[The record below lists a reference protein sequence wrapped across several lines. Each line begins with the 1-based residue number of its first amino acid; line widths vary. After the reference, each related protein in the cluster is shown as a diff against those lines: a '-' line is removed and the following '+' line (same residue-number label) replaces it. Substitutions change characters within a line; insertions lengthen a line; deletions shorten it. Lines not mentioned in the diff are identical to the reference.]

1 LEARPACGARC
12 RRDRSAKYARARRCV
27 FRACDHLGPVYARA
41 SELQIWGATPVAG
54 CDRDLPAARAGGAE
68 NALCA
73 GNRAIR
79 LLACGNLAREQLEIR
94 RLEALEFAV
103 VGPPAERAARGFARD
118 AAIGRF
124 HVALEPAVDFRA
136 GGGGGG
142 GAGRQSTSRHAAMRC
157 TSRPPARMKRPPA
170 STAPPT
176 VRDSAET
183 GAGKPSAI
191 VDHTSSCSRATR
203 AALTPPTVR
212 KSPAAT

>member
-41 SELQIWGATPVAG
+41 SELQICGATPVAG
-54 CDRDLPAARAGGAE
+54 CDRHLPAARAGGAE

-103 VGPPAERAARGFARD
+103 VGPPAESAVRSFARD

-124 HVALEPAVDFRA
+124 HVALEPAVDFPA
-136 GGGGGG
+136 GGGPEMHIERRKE
-142 GAGRQSTSRHAAMRC
+142 AARAEAVAERERSVDVEDHELHAC
-157 TSRPPARMKRPPA
+157 GFF
-170 STAPPT
+170 
-176 VRDSAET
+176 AE
-183 GAGKPSAI
+183 
-191 VDHTSSCSRATR
+191 
-203 AALTPPTVR
+203 
-212 KSPAAT
+212 